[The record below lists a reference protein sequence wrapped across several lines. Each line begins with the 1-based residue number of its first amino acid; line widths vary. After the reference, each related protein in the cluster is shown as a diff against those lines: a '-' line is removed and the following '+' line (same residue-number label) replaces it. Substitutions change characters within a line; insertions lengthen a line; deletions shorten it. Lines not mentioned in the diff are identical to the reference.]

1 MMQEIDL
8 PSLVSILD
16 RSPKEH
22 EPPLDVVNFALAQS
36 KALLSFSKNNTALL
50 FGAVD
55 SPSSALPQKIRHML
69 CLSLFGKCVMLNE
82 HYLQHI
88 IAAHLTLYWLASLNE
103 KQSPSESTDIHK
115 KLITF
120 FASKQLK
127 VWPYVFALKRI
138 ITRAH
143 SARHLGD
150 ERLNKLQR
158 LCLTVSALVYRNQ
171 NESLF
176 STLSAIAQHYPA
188 RDHELLSSL
197 CNLITAAMPGEVVY
211 VKAKRAIIVD
221 IQTSHSLIFV
231 SGDKE
236 TSPYSWVAN
245 STLMRTG
252 QPRIAFEE
260 LSKHITDAFDY
271 RRVEGGQSMLPVSF
285 SIQYPPRPLLTI
297 IDALRKPNAELDD
310 ITAKVEESPLFSSFL
325 LKTASKDNRL
335 QLPVKSI
342 KQAILTYGIERIGD
356 MLIQHALMERLT
368 QHSYPLLAISKQYT
382 LLACAISA
390 ELACRVKTKFTA
402 QSASLITAFLCAPLF
417 TFPGLKVAS
426 RLVANTKPDF
436 SVTALFRLKGSNEWN
451 AIAGELATNWH
462 QSATWRALIH
472 HSHKPTHDVPA
483 SLKKEHAILQLAM
496 GISREILFNERLP
509 TAISQTEKAL
519 LTHINVTPAQFN
531 TLLTGLSDYLFCPIA
546 Q

>member
-8 PSLVSILD
+8 SSLVSLLD
-16 RSPKEH
+16 RSPKAH
-22 EPPLDVVNFALAQS
+22 QPPLDIVNFALAQS

-55 SPSSALPQKIRHML
+55 SPSSALSQKIKHML
-69 CLSLFGKCVMLNE
+69 CLSLCGKRAMLNE

-88 IAAHLTLYWLASLNE
+88 IAAHLTVYWLTSLNE
-103 KQSPSESTDIHK
+103 TKSPRETTAISKTS
-115 KLITF
+115 ITF

-127 VWPYVFALKRI
+127 VWQYVFALKRI

-143 SARHLGD
+143 SHRYLGD
-150 ERLNKLQR
+150 ERLNRLQR
-158 LCLTVSALVYRNQ
+158 LCLTVSALVYKNQ

-176 STLSAIAQHYPA
+176 SALSAIAQHYPA
-188 RDHELLSSL
+188 RDHELLSPL
-197 CNLITAAMPGEVVY
+197 CNLITAAMPGEIVY
-211 VKAKRAIIVD
+211 IKAKRAIIID
-221 IQTSHSLIFV
+221 IQISHSLIFV
-231 SGDKE
+231 SDNKE
-236 TSPYSWVAN
+236 SSPYSWVAN
-245 STLMRTG
+245 SALMRTG
-252 QPRIAFEE
+252 QPRIAFEA
-260 LSKHITDAFDY
+260 LSKHIIDAIDY

-285 SIQYPPRPLLTI
+285 SIQHPPLPLLTI
-297 IDALRKPNAELDD
+297 IDALRKPDAELDD
-310 ITAKVEESPLFSSFL
+310 ITAKVEVSPLFTTFL

-356 MLIQHALMERLT
+356 MLVQHALMERLT

-382 LLACAISA
+382 LLACAIAA
-390 ELACRVKTKFTA
+390 ELSCRVKTKFTA

-472 HSHKPTHDVPA
+472 HSNKPTHDVPA

-496 GISREILFNERLP
+496 GVSREILFNERLP
-509 TAISQTEKAL
+509 TAISQAEKEL
-519 LTHINVTPAQFN
+519 LRQINVTTTQFN
-531 TLLTGLSDYLFCPIA
+531 TLLTGLSHYLFCPIA